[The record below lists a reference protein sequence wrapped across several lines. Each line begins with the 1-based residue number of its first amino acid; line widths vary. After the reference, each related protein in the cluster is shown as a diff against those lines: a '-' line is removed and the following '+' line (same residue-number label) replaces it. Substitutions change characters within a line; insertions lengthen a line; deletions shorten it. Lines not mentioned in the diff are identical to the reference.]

1 MTRHVLHCHL
11 SGIHYAVLVA
21 LKESRRSTSELC
33 KVLSGYPAE
42 EVRDALS
49 YLHHSDCIRQ
59 GSDDPSAWEVK
70 A

>member
-1 MTRHVLHCHL
+1 MNSHDLHCHL

-21 LKESRRSTSELC
+21 LQESRRSTSELC
-33 KVLSGYPAE
+33 KVLSGYPAD
-42 EVRDALS
+42 EVRDAVS
-49 YLHHSDCIRQ
+49 FLHRSNCIRH